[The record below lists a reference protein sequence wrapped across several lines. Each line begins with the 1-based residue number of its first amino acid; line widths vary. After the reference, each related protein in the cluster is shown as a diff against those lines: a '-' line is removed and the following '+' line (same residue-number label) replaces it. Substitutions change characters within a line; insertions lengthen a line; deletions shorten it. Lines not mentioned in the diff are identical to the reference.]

1 MANLNKFIKTVFFKH
16 NWLSKKPK
24 ENSFKYI
31 NIMGFQDGVVA
42 KNPLANA
49 GNTKDMGSVHG
60 SGRSHGV
67 GNGNPP

>member
-1 MANLNKFIKTVFFKH
+1 
-16 NWLSKKPK
+16 
-24 ENSFKYI
+24 
-31 NIMGFQDGVVA
+31 MGFQDGVVA